1 MNLHRPASPRGT
13 WIVSVAICTLT
24 FALVVCF
31 AGCRP
36 RTGIL
41 RTGPHIPEREGAPL
55 RVRAMPP
62 PVKVEAVPLRRNKD
76 CFYRDGAWVPEGNS
90 WRWEKGEWILPPT
103 ACYYAPPRTAYED
116 FGVGTALVHRPGFW
130 HPRTPMKKA
139 CGEPKKCP
147 APQGE

>member
-1 MNLHRPASPRGT
+1 MTSLDRTFSNIRWTSA
-13 WIVSVAICTLT
+13 AI
-24 FALVVCF
+24 ALVALVAFPLTAC
-31 AGCRP
+31 GT
-36 RTGIL
+36 RTGVL
-41 RTGPHIPEREGAPL
+41 RMGPHQPEREPAPL

-62 PVKVEAVPLRRNKD
+62 PVKVEAIPLRRNKD

-90 WRWEKGEWILPPT
+90 WRWEKGEWILPAD

-130 HPRTPMKKA
+130 HPRTPTKKE

-147 APQGE
+147 ALQGE